1 MDRNISVLRVKS
13 FFESQIVEA
22 TKYYHEKL
30 SREDLPFEE
39 RTLYQG
45 ALKALQILK
54 RNYAISFPE
63 ILVIQVDNQAP
74 SSNLEKKL

>member
-54 RNYAISFPE
+54 RNYAI
-63 ILVIQVDNQAP
+63 IK
-74 SSNLEKKL
+74 KKLCNIFSRNISYSSR